1 MCFCS
6 VAAIGHSGPALP
18 LELMELPLGRFSPQ
32 MGTAGGDPPPRAGVT
47 PPPPLHPAATSS
59 PLLLPPSPAEL
70 LLGLSLQSAAQRSL
84 LTGGEVSV
92 GVPDVG
98 GPP

>member
-32 MGTAGGDPPPRAGVT
+32 MGTAGGDPPPRAGVKS
-47 PPPPLHPAATSS
+47 PPTSS

>member
-1 MCFCS
+1 
-6 VAAIGHSGPALP
+6 
-18 LELMELPLGRFSPQ
+18 MELPLGRFSPQ

-47 PPPPLHPAATSS
+47 PPLHTQLPPPP
-59 PLLLPPSPAEL
+59 PLLLPPSPAVP
-70 LLGLSLQSAAQRSL
+70 LLGPSPQSAAQRSL
-84 LTGGEVSV
+84 LTEGEVSV

>member
-6 VAAIGHSGPALP
+6 TAAIGYSEPGPP

-47 PPPPLHPAATSS
+47 PPSPHPAAASS
-59 PLLLPPSPAEL
+59 PLLLLSSLAVP
-70 LLGLSLQSAAQRSL
+70 LLGPSLQSAAQHSL
-84 LTGGEVSV
+84 LTEGEV
-92 GVPDVG
+92 GV
-98 GPP
+98 

>member
-47 PPPPLHPAATSS
+47 PPPLQPAATSS